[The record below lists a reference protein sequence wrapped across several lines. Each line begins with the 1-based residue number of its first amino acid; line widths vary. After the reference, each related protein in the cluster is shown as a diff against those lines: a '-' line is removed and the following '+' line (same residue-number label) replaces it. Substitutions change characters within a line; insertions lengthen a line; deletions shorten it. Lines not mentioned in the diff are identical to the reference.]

1 MVSVVMA
8 TYNGEKYLI
17 QQMDSIRTQTKKPDE
32 VIICDDCS
40 TDKTVWVVETYIA
53 QYGLLNWKVIKNKIN
68 LGYYNNFFE
77 AVKISRGQ
85 TIYLSDQDDIWDIH
99 KIEKFEEFYDRH
111 PEVTM
116 IQSNM
121 EFIDSDGIKI
131 NSDYKYHGKKEKT
144 GFVEI
149 STKEMCKFAGS
160 GYTMSFRRSVTDKI
174 FHNRLEAYETIYLY
188 HDILIGLMSAAL
200 GKCYMCADVVDRHRL
215 HSSNAT
221 QAKGKSYISN
231 RTRERQ
237 LSILDRR
244 EKEFDLVANVIENEQ
259 MVEHFKR
266 FSIFAKYRY
275 ELIKKKKIRNLLF
288 LIKHLDLY
296 SVKLGLVTDLLYS
309 IDADN
314 VLMKIYKWI

>member
-17 QQMDSIRTQTKKPDE
+17 QQMDSIRTQSRQPDE

-40 TDKTVWVVETYIA
+40 IDKTVEVAEAYIT
-53 QYGLLNWKVIKNKIN
+53 QYRLLNWKVVKNTKN

-77 AVKISRGQ
+77 AIKISRGQ

-99 KIEKFEEFYDRH
+99 KIEQFEKFYDRH
-111 PEVTM
+111 QEVTM

-121 EFIDSDGIKI
+121 EFIDSNGNIIK
-131 NSDYKYHGKKEKT
+131 SDYKYHGKKEKT

-149 STKEMCKFAGS
+149 STEEMCKFAGS

-174 FHNRLEAYETIYLY
+174 FLNGLDAQKTVYLY

-200 GKCYMCADVVDRHRL
+200 GKCYMCANVVDQHRL

-221 QAKGKSYISN
+221 QAKGKSYISD
-231 RTRERQ
+231 RTREKQ
-237 LSILDRR
+237 LSILYRR
-244 EKEFDLVANVIENEQ
+244 KNEFDLVTNVMED
-259 MVEHFKR
+259 EHMIKCFKE
-266 FSIFAKYRY
+266 FSMFAKYRY
-275 ELIKKKKIRNLLF
+275 ELIQDRRIKNLPF
-288 LIKHLDLY
+288 LIRHWNLY
-296 SVKLGLVTDLLYS
+296 SAKIGLVTDLLYS
-309 IDADN
+309 LGADGI
-314 VLMKIYKWI
+314 LLKIYEWI